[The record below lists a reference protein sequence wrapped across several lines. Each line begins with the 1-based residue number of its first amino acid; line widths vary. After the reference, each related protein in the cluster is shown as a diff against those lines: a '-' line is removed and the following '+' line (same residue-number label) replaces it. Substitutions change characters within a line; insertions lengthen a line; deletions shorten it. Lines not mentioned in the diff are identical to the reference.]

1 MSDAT
6 LFHVLVTRGD
16 GSFPVSVLRVAGD
29 AVVVQESDEGID
41 ALSWNGD
48 DPAQVIRD
56 AVSFARDWGAVHGD
70 DVSASLLVRVPN
82 AYDRH
87 VSGGVGELAHVGE
100 IDGDGDVT
108 LSVSD
113 SRVWEALNASS
124 IRFV

>member
-1 MSDAT
+1 MARFVVVMSRAVDP
-6 LFHVLVTRGD
+6 
-16 GSFPVSVLRVAGD
+16 FPVSVLRVARG
-29 AVVVQESDEGID
+29 AVVVSESDGGID

-70 DVSASLLVRVPN
+70 DVSASLLVRVVTEYANPRGTHRVN
-82 AYDRH
+82 
-87 VSGGVGELAHVGE
+87 EWAHVGDI
-100 IDGDGDVT
+100 IDDGEVI
-108 LSVSD
+108 LGVSD

>member
-1 MSDAT
+1 MARFVVVMSRAVDP
-6 LFHVLVTRGD
+6 
-16 GSFPVSVLRVAGD
+16 FPVSVLRVARG
-29 AVVVQESDEGID
+29 AVVVNESDGGID

-56 AVSFARDWGAVHGD
+56 AVSFARDWGSVHGD

-87 VSGGVGELAHVGE
+87 VPGGVGELAHVGDI
-100 IDGDGDVT
+100 IDEGEVILG
-108 LSVSD
+108 VSD

>member
-1 MSDAT
+1 MAQFVVVMSRAVDP
-6 LFHVLVTRGD
+6 
-16 GSFPVSVLRVAGD
+16 FPVSVLRVAHG
-29 AVVVQESDEGID
+29 AVVVNESDGGID

-56 AVSFARDWGAVHGD
+56 AMSFVRVWNDLHGD

-82 AYDRH
+82 AYDRY

>member
-1 MSDAT
+1 MARFVVVMSRAVDP
-6 LFHVLVTRGD
+6 
-16 GSFPVSVLRVAGD
+16 FPVSVLRVARG
-29 AVVVQESDEGID
+29 AVVVSESDGGID

-82 AYDRH
+82 AYDRF
-87 VSGGVGELAHVGE
+87 VSGGVGELAHVGDI
-100 IDGDGDVT
+100 IDDGEVI
-108 LSVSD
+108 LGVSD

>member
-1 MSDAT
+1 MARFVVVMSRAVDP
-6 LFHVLVTRGD
+6 
-16 GSFPVSVLRVAGD
+16 FPVSVLRVARG
-29 AVVVQESDEGID
+29 AVAVSESDGGID
-41 ALSWNGD
+41 ALSWIGD

-82 AYDRH
+82 AYDRY
-87 VSGGVGELAHVGE
+87 VSGGVGELAHVGDI
-100 IDGDGDVT
+100 IDDGEVI
-108 LSVSD
+108 LGVSD

>member
-1 MSDAT
+1 MARFVVVMSRAVDP
-6 LFHVLVTRGD
+6 
-16 GSFPVSVLRVAGD
+16 FPVSVLRVARG
-29 AVVVQESDEGID
+29 AVVVSESDGGID

-82 AYDRH
+82 AYDRY
-87 VSGGVGELAHVGE
+87 VSGGVGELAHVGDI
-100 IDGDGDVT
+100 IDDGEVI
-108 LSVSD
+108 LGVSD

>member
-1 MSDAT
+1 MARFVVVMSRAVDP
-6 LFHVLVTRGD
+6 
-16 GSFPVSVLRVAGD
+16 FPVSVLRVARG

-82 AYDRH
+82 AYDRF
-87 VSGGVGELAHVGE
+87 VSGGVGELAHVGDI
-100 IDGDGDVT
+100 IDDGEVI
-108 LSVSD
+108 LGVSD